1 MDRVHYPWERA
12 GMLVLAH
19 ISDLHLDG
27 TGQATERVER
37 VRDRLWGLPGK
48 VDALLVTGDI
58 ADHGA
63 EAEYEEAARV
73 LGLRD
78 AGTPARSAPFS
89 VLTCPGNPHS
99 RVPYRK
105 ALLGAPAADGPIN
118 SVHVFDDAAVLMCDS
133 SIPGRDEGEFD
144 EETYAW
150 IEATLDELDGT
161 LPALL
166 AFHHPPVALH
176 HPLPDA
182 YALRQPD
189 ELAALLARRPEIAGL
204 ITGHA
209 HTPAATVFAGRPL
222 VVGPGVTW
230 TLRLPWEGEGAA
242 DRDAPPGFAFHVLD
256 DEGRL
261 TSHFRVVG

>member
-1 MDRVHYPWERA
+1 MS
-12 GMLVLAH
+12 MLVLAH

-27 TGQATERVER
+27 TARATERAER
-37 VRDRLWGLPGK
+37 VRDRLWGLPGT

-58 ADHGA
+58 ADHGT
-63 EAEYEEAARV
+63 EAEYEEAARL

-78 AGTPARSAPFS
+78 SAAPFP
-89 VLTCPGNPHS
+89 VLTCPGNHDS

-105 ALLGAPAADGPIN
+105 ALLGLPATDGPVN
-118 SVHVFDDAAVLMCDS
+118 SVHLFDEAAVLMCDS
-133 SIPGRDEGEFD
+133 SIPGQDEGEFD
-144 EETYAW
+144 DETYAW
-150 IEATLDELDGT
+150 IEATLDDLDGD

-182 YALRQPD
+182 YQLRQPRS
-189 ELAALLARRPEIAGL
+189 LAALLERRPEVVGL

-209 HTPAATVFAGRPL
+209 HTPAATTFAGRPL

-261 TSHFRVVG
+261 TSHFRVA

>member
-1 MDRVHYPWERA
+1 
-12 GMLVLAH
+12 MLVLAH

-27 TGQATERVER
+27 SARATERAER
-37 VRDRLWGLPGK
+37 VHDRLRRLPGQ

-58 ADHGA
+58 ADHGV
-63 EAEYEEAARV
+63 EAEYEEAARI
-73 LGLRD
+73 LGLHD
-78 AGTPARSAPFS
+78 GGGPFP
-89 VLTCPGNPHS
+89 VLTCPGNHDS
-99 RVPYRK
+99 RAPYRK
-105 ALLGAPAADGPIN
+105 ALLGHPATDGPVN
-118 SVHVFDDAAVLMCDS
+118 SVQVFDGGAVLMCDS
-133 SIPGRDEGEFD
+133 SIPGSDEGALD
-144 EETYAW
+144 GETYDW
-150 IEATLDELDGT
+150 IEATLDELDGS

-182 YALRQPD
+182 YRLGGPD
-189 ELAALLARRPEIAGL
+189 RLAALLERRPEIAGL

-230 TLRLPWEGEGAA
+230 TLRLPWEGEQVA
-242 DRDAPPGFAFHVLD
+242 DRDAPVGLAFHVLD

-261 TSHFRVVG
+261 TSHFRVVT

>member
-1 MDRVHYPWERA
+1 
-12 GMLVLAH
+12 MLVLAH

-27 TGQATERVER
+27 TERATERAER

-58 ADHGA
+58 ADHGT
-63 EAEYEEAARV
+63 EAEYEEAARL

-78 AGTPARSAPFS
+78 STAPFP
-89 VLTCPGNPHS
+89 VLTCPGNHDN
-99 RVPYRK
+99 RAPYRK
-105 ALLGAPAADGPIN
+105 ALLGEPAADGPVN

-133 SIPGRDEGEFD
+133 SIPGRDEGELD

-150 IEATLDELDGT
+150 IEATLDELNGDV
-161 LPALL
+161 PALL

-182 YALRQPD
+182 YQLRRPRS
-189 ELAALLARRPEIAGL
+189 LAALLERRPEVAGL

-209 HTPAATVFAGRPL
+209 HTPAATSFAGRPL

-261 TSHFRVVG
+261 TSHFRVA